1 MIKPVRRRAP
11 ERRERRGGM
20 ALQVG
25 IIGLPNSGKT
35 TIFNALARAGAHVAG
50 YPFSTV
56 DPNYGVAAVPDAR
69 LGKVAK
75 AARCGKMVPADL
87 RLVDIAGLVEGAH
100 RGEGLGNQ
108 FLAHIR
114 EVDAIA
120 HAVRC
125 FSSPDVA
132 HVRAE
137 VDPVKDIEVVN
148 AELILADLEAVS
160 RRKERIGKA
169 AASGDREKARE
180 MEVLRKVEEGLD
192 SETPVRAMG
201 LSREEK
207 AILDGLFLLTAKP
220 VIYVANLGEDQ
231 LPDGG
236 PLLEAVRD
244 LAEAEGARTVAFCAR
259 LEAEI
264 EELEA
269 DEMEEFL
276 AAYGIERPGLEEF
289 ASRCYDLL
297 GLITFFTTESG
308 ECRAW
313 PLRSGGS
320 AVEAA
325 GKIHT
330 DMARGFIRAEVIGWE
345 DFLAYGSFPTAREAG
360 AVRVEGRDYMVRD
373 GDVML
378 FRFS

>member
-1 MIKPVRRRAP
+1 
-11 ERRERRGGM
+11 M

-25 IIGLPNSGKT
+25 IIGLPNSGKS
-35 TIFNALARAGAHVAG
+35 TIFNAITRAGAPVAG

-56 DPNYGVAAVPDAR
+56 DPNIGVVAVPDER
-69 LGKVAK
+69 LEKVAGSAGCHK
-75 AARCGKMVPADL
+75 VVPADL
-87 RLVDIAGLVEGAH
+87 RVVDIAGLVEGAH

-114 EVDAIA
+114 EVDALA

-137 VDPVKDIEVVN
+137 IDPEMDMAVVN
-148 AELILADLEAVS
+148 TELMLADLASVQ
-160 RRKERIGKA
+160 RRKERIAKA
-169 AASGDREKARE
+169 AKSGDKEKARE
-180 MEVLRKVEEGLD
+180 LSLLEKLEEGLD
-192 SETPVRAMG
+192 REVPVRLQELTA
-201 LSREEK
+201 EEEETL
-207 AILDGLFLLTAKP
+207 AGLFLLTAKP

-231 LPDGG
+231 LGEGG
-236 PLLEAVRD
+236 PLLAAVSRV
-244 LAEAEGARTVAFCAR
+244 AEAEGAGLVAFCAK

-264 EELEA
+264 EELDPGEVR
-269 DEMEEFL
+269 DFL
-276 AAYGIERPGLEEF
+276 AAYGIERLGLEEF
-289 ASRCYDLL
+289 VASCYSLL

-313 PLRSGGS
+313 PLRAGS
-320 AVEAA
+320 TALQAA

-330 DMARGFIRAEVIGWE
+330 DMEKGFIRAEVMAWDE
-345 DFLAYGSFPTAREAG
+345 FLGFGSFHAAREKG
-360 AVRVEGRDYMVRD
+360 AVRVEGRDYVVRD
-373 GDVML
+373 GDVMF